1 MKKYLV
7 PALLATLLAAC
18 GGGGSS
24 GSSTPVAAT
33 PPALDAFTTI
43 VSTTYLAPSD
53 TTEPTSIDTIAATAP
68 ETTESAAI

>member
-7 PALLATLLAAC
+7 PVLLATLLAAC

-24 GSSTPVAAT
+24 NSPPVAVA

-43 VSTTYLAPSD
+43 VSSTYITQND
-53 TTEPTSIDTIAATAP
+53 TAEPTAIDTIAVTSP

>member
-18 GGGGSS
+18 GGGG
-24 GSSTPVAAT
+24 GSDSPVAVT

-43 VSTTYLAPSD
+43 VSSTYITQND
-53 TTEPTSIDTIAATAP
+53 TAEPTSIDAITATSP
-68 ETTESAAI
+68 EGTESATI